1 MNKIHMF
8 YIILES
14 QNNQML
20 FLRQQMILS
29 ISPASEIKISILY
42 NQYHWQKSNKEA
54 GEKYI

>member
-1 MNKIHMF
+1 MF